1 MTVRLAP
8 LAAVSAALLASV
20 FAYAGAAHAGGAP
33 HHAGVPA
40 ADVPNLRL
48 SPGKARHASVSQ
60 ICTSGY
66 ASHVRNVPAGEKSR
80 VYSRYGVRYVPYA
93 HEVDH
98 LISLEVGGSNDISNL
113 WPEPYAGRWGA
124 HTKDVLE
131 NKLHDLV
138 CSGRLSLR
146 SAQTQEAHDWV
157 AAYRRYVSRALP
169 PLPAPTRHRSG
180 SGSGS
185 GSSGGYYASSY
196 YSAHIIYCAD
206 DSAWKTLSTKYLQ
219 HFATLAAAKS
229 AHPGYT
235 LHRPC

>member
-1 MTVRLAP
+1 MTVRFAP
-8 LAAVSAALLASV
+8 LAAVAAALLASTV
-20 FAYAGAAHAGGAP
+20 VCVGVAHALAAP

-40 ADVPNLRL
+40 ADIPNLRL
-48 SPGKARHASVSQ
+48 SPGKARKASVSQ

-66 ASHVRNVPAGEKSR
+66 ASHVRNVPSSEKSR
-80 VYSRYGVRYVPYA
+80 VYARYGVRYVPYA

-98 LISLEVGGSNDISNL
+98 LVSLEVGGSNDISNL

-138 CSGRLSLR
+138 CAGRLSLR
-146 SAQTQEAHDWV
+146 SAQTQEARDWV
-157 AAYRRYVSRALP
+157 AAYRRYVSRRLP
-169 PLPAPTRHRSG
+169 PLPAPTRHGG
-180 SGSGS
+180 SGSG
-185 GSSGGYYASSY
+185 GGYYASSY
-196 YSAHIIYCAD
+196 HSAHTIYCAD
-206 DSAWKTLSTKYLQ
+206 DSAWKSLSSKYLQ

-229 AHPGYT
+229 AHPGYA